1 MITCFNIIVNS
12 HSRMHPSELT
22 AQRLGKRVNM
32 QKSFRLCL
40 FCRFLCVH
48 LPPSLPPD
56 LSIDPCAPIHPAPS
70 STQTASLSA
79 VGVNEG
85 GHCQVVFEKQAVVGF
100 FSFFTQRPNLW
111 ERGNISWQLS
121 SAPLAVPCD
130 EFFNGLSGRTGNHY
144 VSKHTHTITFWK
156 TDTSCLW
163 SSPCFPWAPI
173 IWAVGVSSQWML
185 TLFLLRLCSQKEEG
199 EAMKEAAG
207 ERKKKRRGWGRLSG
221 HHVDLIDH
229 SRTWLVC
236 IHAHTNTLNHLINM

>member
-22 AQRLGKRVNM
+22 AQRLGKHVNM

-79 VGVNEG
+79 VGVSEG
-85 GHCQVVFEKQAVVGF
+85 GQCQVVFEKQAVVGV

-130 EFFNGLSGRTGNHY
+130 EFFNWVAGLGTTTFRNTHILSPFGRWTHHAYDLVLVFHELLSSELLGSVHSGCWHCFCFDSAHRRKRGRPWRRQQERERKNEGGGEVCLATMLTSLTTAGPGSY
-144 VSKHTHTITFWK
+144 VSTHTQTHW
-156 TDTSCLW
+156 TT
-163 SSPCFPWAPI
+163 
-173 IWAVGVSSQWML
+173 
-185 TLFLLRLCSQKEEG
+185 
-199 EAMKEAAG
+199 
-207 ERKKKRRGWGRLSG
+207 
-221 HHVDLIDH
+221 
-229 SRTWLVC
+229 
-236 IHAHTNTLNHLINM
+236 